1 MDRVELSVDAG
12 SMHAP
17 SRQRPHDRAQR
28 GDFLSTIN
36 RVYPTSLYTLA
47 SPVTRGDYSCFMFN
61 RRVAFIANDS
71 VKTLDFN
78 FYLARD
84 DGRDGVTTDLRK
96 EACMVDVGTS

>member
-1 MDRVELSVDAG
+1 
-12 SMHAP
+12 
-17 SRQRPHDRAQR
+17 
-28 GDFLSTIN
+28 
-36 RVYPTSLYTLA
+36 
-47 SPVTRGDYSCFMFN
+47 MFYVSKPEA
-61 RRVAFIANDS
+61 VAFIANDS